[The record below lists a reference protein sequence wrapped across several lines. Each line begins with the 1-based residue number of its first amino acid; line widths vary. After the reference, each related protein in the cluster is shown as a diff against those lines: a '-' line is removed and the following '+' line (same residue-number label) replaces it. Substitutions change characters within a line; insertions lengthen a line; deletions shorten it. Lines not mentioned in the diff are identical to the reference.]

1 MDDNENNNYLSL
13 SKLNCTIEDFTPDI
27 LNLVK
32 AKKKGELYRKFAQK
46 FLTYIPVDYRLKDKI
61 SLFGDFTDEAFE
73 FFKQRKNE
81 ERKIEISKVKFQ
93 NNNSITILIIIENRP
108 FIIDSLNCLI
118 SRLGLQ
124 TIFTFHPVV
133 FSKRDKN
140 GNLVDIVSTGEEASR
155 ESLVFIKALGN
166 FNEETIQ
173 ILKKE
178 INKIIDLVDYTYN
191 SWQSLLNKLIAVT
204 TEIVSHKDV
213 YEERGLPTEEALDFL
228 NWLQKDNFTFLFG
241 AMNKIF
247 NRPAVDD
254 ATFGNQ

>member
-1 MDDNENNNYLSL
+1 MDETENNNYLSL

-140 GNLVDIVSTGEEASR
+140 GNLIDIVSTGEEASR

-173 ILKKE
+173 ILKS
-178 INKIIDLVDYTYN
+178 ITV
-191 SWQSLLNKLIAVT
+191 VT
-204 TEIVSHKDV
+204 TQ
-213 YEERGLPTEEALDFL
+213 RF
-228 NWLQKDNFTFLFG
+228 
-241 AMNKIF
+241 
-247 NRPAVDD
+247 
-254 ATFGNQ
+254 